1 MLTAPKLLERAAQIM
16 TERASTYD
24 QPDADITV
32 LIESEEADG
41 AEVWMG
47 FYSGD
52 DWMTIDCLPVDVKVI
67 AWAEM
72 PAGSRAQLRAQL

>member
-1 MLTAPKLLERAAQIM
+1 MICETIQWVTDGTL
-16 TERASTYD
+16 
-24 QPDADITV
+24 PDADMTV

-41 AEVWMG
+41 PEVWMG
-47 FYSGD
+47 FYSGE

-72 PAGSRAQLRAQL
+72 PAGSRAQS